1 MKLSTWLFFILHV
14 DAKHFLRSF
23 IRFLR
28 SFISPP
34 RGECCMPTWRI
45 RNFQVGVAEFLRRDR
60 KAPLGTIRAKRGTIC
75 GTRIYYRVSTIRVT
89 LCRNARLVSSEM
101 ASVPVKGY
109 CVIALT
115 QRTHRSCVPTQGYS
129 SRFDTTDAQTERPY
143 RATYRCSTTDAR
155 AVRPYNRYS
164 SRESPRVAR
173 S

>member
-1 MKLSTWLFFILHV
+1 M
-14 DAKHFLRSF
+14 DANHFLRSF

-75 GTRIYYRVSTIRVT
+75 GTRIYYRVNTIRVT
-89 LCRNARLVSSEM
+89 LCRDARLVSSEM

-115 QRTHRSCVPTQGYS
+115 QRTHIVRPYNRYT
-129 SRFDTTDAQTERPY
+129 SRFDTTDAVTFD
-143 RATYRCSTTDAR
+143 TTDTLPLNTHR
-155 AVRPYNRYS
+155 ASLHQLLVRFAGSTMRGVWRMCRNS
-164 SRESPRVAR
+164 VIFVSESN
-173 S
+173 